1 MKFKGIIID
10 LLTRIL
16 VFLDKTAKAVVTKIK
31 NLKPASLINIIIGVS
46 IGSLCISLVSI
57 MTYYTLLS
65 FENNKIKEVQAIM
78 SGEKKAVLNDES
90 SEGQQTKTAE
100 QLFFENFNS
109 LKEQNSDMV
118 GWIEIPQTTINYP
131 VMQTKDD
138 PEFYIR
144 KNFEKEYSFSGTPFA
159 DAAADIDGEGG
170 NVVVY
175 AHNMKND
182 TMFSV
187 LENYLNYSFWE
198 QNKLI
203 NFSTSETKMQYEVF
217 SSFIIDTDIR
227 NPEALVAY
235 QSLNSAAPIE
245 VDEYLEFLKQ
255 KSVYQT
261 DISPDIGDSFLT
273 LSTCTNEQETD
284 RIVVVAKR
292 IEN

>member
-1 MKFKGIIID
+1 MKFKRLVID
-10 LLTRIL
+10 LLTGIL
-16 VFLDKTAKAVVTKIK
+16 MFFDNTVTIAVTKMK
-31 NLKPASLINIIIGVS
+31 NLKPNSLINIIIAVS
-46 IGSLCISLVSI
+46 IASLCISLVSI

-65 FENNKIKEVQAIM
+65 FENNKIKEVQSIM
-78 SGEKKAVLNDES
+78 SGEKMAVRDEQNS
-90 SEGQQTKTAE
+90 DQQQAKTVE
-100 QLFFENFNS
+100 QMFFENFNS

-118 GWIEIPQTTINYP
+118 GWIEIPKTTINYP

-144 KNFEKEYSFSGTPFA
+144 RNFEKEYSFSGTPFA

-170 NVVVY
+170 NIVVY
-175 AHNMKND
+175 AHNMKNN

-187 LENYLNYSFWE
+187 LENYLNHSFWE
-198 QNKLI
+198 QNKII

-235 QSLNSAAPIE
+235 QSLNDAAPIE

-255 KSVYQT
+255 KSLYQPET
-261 DISPDIGDSFLT
+261 APDIGDSFLT